1 LGVQLLRH
9 GADIGQAVSLASLR
23 ERGGMCGRQC
33 RVGARN
39 GGHDAVVGR
48 GGNTA
53 EGQLGR
59 LSGCEQRCR
68 RRMRGHVRAGWT
80 ARRVSRQR
88 VRRAGGPRS
97 DDMWTGR
104 DEPRVHRDNRA
115 SEGMTYFLRRAKAHF
130 TSPHADTGGCTLEWS
145 LFTAAGCQLL
155 FLRTAHAHGRLHRQT
170 RVRCG
175 PAPWMCLLQKARCV
189 RAGTTTTRQLHPILD
204 HRWTHWATLRRLFD
218 P

>member
-39 GGHDAVVGR
+39 GGQDAVVGR

-68 RRMRGHVRAGWT
+68 RRTRGHVRAGW
-80 ARRVSRQR
+80 AGGRVLRQR

-97 DDMWTGR
+97 DDMWTRR

-130 TSPHADTGGCTLEWS
+130 TSSHA
-145 LFTAAGCQLL
+145 AK
-155 FLRTAHAHGRLHRQT
+155 
-170 RVRCG
+170 G
-175 PAPWMCLLQKARCV
+175 PARRNGVCSRRQAANCFFYGPPMPMPVCTGRHACAADQCHGCVCCRRRDVSVRARPRHGNCI
-189 RAGTTTTRQLHPILD
+189 RSMTTAGTT
-204 HRWTHWATLRRLFD
+204 HWALAAPTV
-218 P
+218 